1 MIYNDFFSTVFVV
14 VDIYKFLAV
23 DQRKYVNFAAFV
35 RSDMESVKAFRQNF
49 ISNFMAGKNSEAAF

>member
-35 RSDMESVKAFRQNF
+35 RSDM
-49 ISNFMAGKNSEAAF
+49 